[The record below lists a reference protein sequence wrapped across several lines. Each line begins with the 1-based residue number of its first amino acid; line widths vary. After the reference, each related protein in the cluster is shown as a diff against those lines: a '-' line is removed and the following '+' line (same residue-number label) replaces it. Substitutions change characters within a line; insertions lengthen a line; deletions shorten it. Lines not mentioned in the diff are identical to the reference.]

1 MIHNSVLDYLREMN
15 IVSLLLRYLLAV
27 LCGGL
32 IGMERER
39 RQRPAG
45 LRTHI
50 LVCVGAATA
59 FMISEYLVALGYDI
73 DASRLAAQVISGIG
87 FLGAGTIMVTRHQ
100 RVQGLTTAA
109 GLWAAACMG
118 LAIGAGFYEAALIGT
133 VLIFFAAHLMIK
145 LDSTV
150 LERTRFFRMYIEFES
165 APAIGG
171 FLTEMKNS
179 GVKINS
185 IDIDKNQEG
194 QLTVAVAELECSDSK
209 RHAEIVAAIRRLDG
223 VMTVEEL

>member
-45 LRTHI
+45 LRTHV

-145 LDSTV
+145 LDSTM

-171 FLTEMKNS
+171 FLNEMKNS

-194 QLTVAVAELECSDSK
+194 QLTVAVAELECSDRK
-209 RHAEIVAAIRRLDG
+209 RHAEIVASIRRLDG
-223 VMTVEEL
+223 VLTVEEL

>member
-59 FMISEYLVALGYDI
+59 FMISEYLVARGYDT
-73 DASRLAAQVISGIG
+73 DVSRLAAQVISGIG

-145 LDSTV
+145 LDSTM
-150 LERTRFFRMYIEFES
+150 LERNRFFRMYIEFES

-194 QLTVAVAELECSDSK
+194 QLTVAVAELECSDRK